1 MKGHR
6 AAVRYAKSFMQL
18 AKEKSLLEELKRDV
32 EGILN
37 AIRESTEL
45 SNFLSSPLIKIDKK
59 KVILNEVFKSKVN
72 ELSLKFILLIAD
84 QKREALLKA
93 ICEEFIKQY
102 NQEHQIARVQLS
114 TATKLT
120 DAQRKEVLNFIDK
133 NYDFNSVELEE
144 IVDEELIGGLIL
156 RIEDKQID
164 GSIKRKLQDIKQE
177 LIHA

>member
-6 AAVRYAKSFMQL
+6 AAVRYAKSFMQI
-18 AKEKSLLEELKRDV
+18 AKEKSLLDELKADV

-37 AIRESTEL
+37 AIRESEEL
-45 SNFLSSPLIKIDKK
+45 SIKIDKK
-59 KVILNEVFKSKVN
+59 KVILDKIFKSKIN
-72 ELSLKFILLIAD
+72 DLSLRFIMQIAD
-84 QKREALLKA
+84 QKREGLLEV
-93 ICEEFIKQY
+93 ICEEFIRQY
-102 NQEHQIARVQLS
+102 NIEHNIAKVHLS
-114 TATKLT
+114 TATKLN

-133 NYDFNSVELEE
+133 NYDFKSVNLVET
-144 IVDEELIGGLIL
+144 VDEDLIGGLIL

>member
-6 AAVRYAKSFMQL
+6 AAVRYAKSFMQI
-18 AKEKSLLEELKRDV
+18 AKEKSILDELKGDV

-37 AIRESTEL
+37 AIRESNEL
-45 SNFLSSPLIKIDKK
+45 SNFLNSPLIKIDKK
-59 KVILNEVFKSKVN
+59 KEILNEVFQSKVN
-72 ELSLKFILLIAD
+72 DLSLKFILQIAD
-84 QKREALLKA
+84 HKREGLLET

-102 NQEHQIARVQLS
+102 NKEHNIAKVQLS

-120 DAQRKEVLNFIDK
+120 EAQRKGVLDFIDK
-133 NYDFNSVELEE
+133 NYDFKSVELEE
-144 IVDEELIGGLIL
+144 EVDEELIGGLVL